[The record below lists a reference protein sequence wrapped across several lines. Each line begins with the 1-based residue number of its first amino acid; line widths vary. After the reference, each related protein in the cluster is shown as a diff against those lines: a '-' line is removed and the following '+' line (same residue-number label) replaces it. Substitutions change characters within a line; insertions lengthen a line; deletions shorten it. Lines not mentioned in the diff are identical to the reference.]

1 MAKLGDV
8 KCCKKDLNLE
18 LFYYQRHLMFTLMML
33 IKETQ
38 WLHKHTFSLKHILR
52 TAEVRLYLVLILPNI
67 SSQFYLPCLL
77 CLKLKGNN
85 LGPL

>member
-8 KCCKKDLNLE
+8 KHCKKDLNLE

-38 WLHKHTFSLKHILR
+38 WLHKHTFSLKHIL
-52 TAEVRLYLVLILPNI
+52 
-67 SSQFYLPCLL
+67 
-77 CLKLKGNN
+77 
-85 LGPL
+85 